1 MQYDFTIKIIA
12 NLYFVHRN
20 SIANSIQ
27 FGFWGSYIKFVM
39 NLDTV
44 DGLDGRG
51 SLNEWNFAKHERADL
66 QAFVV
71 DKSQL

>member
-1 MQYDFTIKIIA
+1 MISLSKLSQMYI
-12 NLYFVHRN
+12 LYIETVF
-20 SIANSIQ
+20 NSIQ

-66 QAFVV
+66 QSSAFVV